1 MRPASAPCGGWNSP
15 PPSVQRAWCS
25 GRVTR
30 TGSGPAL
37 PGGSA
42 HLRVSRL
49 LSSCSSAAPRS
60 LCPVSGREP
69 SCPRVRA
76 SRSHLLSCPVLI
88 SQVLRAS
95 QDLFWVMN
103 SAGETSVSS
112 PCPRAVWALAVRR
125 LMGDGAAPVLC
136 EFLFVGCWQQPPEA
150 GVASWET
157 VHESR
162 GSRCPEL
169 AVV

>member
-1 MRPASAPCGGWNSP
+1 MRRPQLRVEDGLA
-15 PPSVQRAWCS
+15 PSVQRAWCS

-37 PGGSA
+37 PGGS
-42 HLRVSRL
+42 RSPSVSRL
-49 LSSCSSAAPRS
+49 LVCSSAAPEPLSR
-60 LCPVSGREP
+60 LPEGEP

-103 SAGETSVSS
+103 RAGETSVTLSL
-112 PCPRAVWALAVRR
+112 PRAVWALAVRR

-136 EFLFVGCWQQPPEA
+136 EFLFVGCWQQPP
-150 GVASWET
+150 GLQG
-157 VHESR
+157 R
-162 GSRCPEL
+162 LMGNGS
-169 AVV
+169 